1 MDMGK
6 GIELAKVKVEKE
18 YETKKNAG
26 GTKIPR
32 PAWGMSPDE
41 ISKLIDRLEHYEGKT
56 LNMKKAQKMV
66 RLSELA
72 KWLLDNSMDV
82 VAIDVERIHPSHLYV
97 MAWVEL
103 KRLTSLDGAELE
115 AFKEMTNLADHIF
128 FSGTADDVIRA
139 SFAIQRVWNEPFNN

>member
-26 GTKIPR
+26 GRKIPR

-82 VAIDVERIHPSHLYV
+82 VAIDVERIHPSHLNV

-115 AFKEMTNLADHIF
+115 VFI
-128 FSGTADDVIRA
+128 
-139 SFAIQRVWNEPFNN
+139 

>member
-41 ISKLIDRLEHYEGKT
+41 ISKLIDRLEHYEGKA

-82 VAIDVERIHPSHLYV
+82 VAIDVERIHPSHEADKLV
-97 MAWVEL
+97 S
-103 KRLTSLDGAELE
+103 RL
-115 AFKEMTNLADHIF
+115 EMRQDQGPLHGYPNYIYMLIMVL
-128 FSGTADDVIRA
+128 SGEGQVDLVGYRD
-139 SFAIQRVWNEPFNN
+139 E